1 MAESTQNNRFK
12 RRLTPRT
19 EPRTILPLP
28 SQLLPNQISHQFGNF
43 YGTGTDFL
51 GRTGTSESSSIE
63 TELGAAWTGGIDQ
76 TLSVEAISNQQY
88 PAQGYDPISQHR
100 TIPTASNRFGT
111 STYGMTTNNEEWL
124 LDDALLRQPSG
135 SSIIESDSILERET
149 GRTYSRA
156 GYIVPN
162 DPVCQKKP
170 FIDHGGEC

>member
-43 YGTGTDFL
+43 YGTGADFL

-63 TELGAAWTGGIDQ
+63 TELGAVWTGGIDQ
-76 TLSVEAISNQQY
+76 TLAVEAISNQQY

-111 STYGMTTNNEEWL
+111 SAYGMTTNNEEWL

-162 DPVCQKKP
+162 DPVCQKA
-170 FIDHGGEC
+170 IYRSRR